1 MLRTV
6 IVTAAITFAAA
17 AASAQEGVQLHAQ
30 KYLGTVH
37 AFQHGDMTEQLNRLD
52 ERIAMLKADMGMFAG
67 ELKVQVMAELI
78 EVLIERQYLVER
90 TMRPMHQMMD
100 EWMPRSTR
108 PAPPHAV
115 PDSEDGEPEAMC
127 SPYI

>member
-1 MLRTV
+1 MV
-6 IVTAAITFAAA
+6 AAAITFMAA

-37 AFQHGDMTEQLNRLD
+37 AFQYGDVTEQVKRLD
-52 ERIAMLKADMGMFAG
+52 ERIARLKADMRMFAG
-67 ELKVQVMAELI
+67 DLKIQVMAELI
-78 EVLIERQYLVER
+78 EALIERQDLIER
-90 TMRPMHQMMD
+90 TTGPMHRTMD
-100 EWMPRSTR
+100 EWLPRSTP
-108 PAPPHAV
+108 PAQPHAV